1 MRLRPPAPA
10 PAGPEKPVNRR
21 KIALPALVCAF
32 VAGVWLNQS
41 VGHKEWEAIRY
52 GVFMQPREHPVDLI
66 RYPFIFLY
74 RRSHDE
80 EIYFATAS
88 AILGQPYDQ
97 EALLRGGV
105 PARFEHIVVPP
116 DGRWHTPYVE
126 VPFEYPPLALPFIL
140 APRLVAST
148 YTGYERAFGALM
160 AACLVAACAVAI
172 RIARRIEPDAK
183 QSARRWWIASALL
196 LAQGALSIQRLD
208 ASIALFLM
216 LAVDA
221 VTKRRAALVGVW
233 TGLAASAK
241 LLPALFLPVFAAVDR
256 ETYRRI
262 RNLVVLGS
270 GAALSVFA
278 MLVLPFALAPGSLEV
293 FGEYHARRGLQIEST
308 LALLYG
314 TVHALFIGPAP
325 TAYGYGSNNL
335 VGALPDA
342 LAQTTTPLT
351 VLALAA
357 LVVWTARLPA
367 PLEEAERVTRIVL
380 ATLTAAVILWL
391 GGKVFS
397 PQYMTWGIPLV
408 LAIPAVP
415 RVRATWLLFVA
426 LVLTQLYMRGYYDN
440 LCEQRAPALI
450 TAGVRQIALVALA
463 VVAVRAMRPR
473 AKLVG

>member
-1 MRLRPPAPA
+1 MKRW
-10 PAGPEKPVNRR
+10 G
-21 KIALPALVCAF
+21 IALPAAVCAF
-32 VAGVWLNQS
+32 VAAVWLNQS

-52 GVFMQPREHPVDLI
+52 GVFVEPREHPVDLI

-105 PARFEHIVVPP
+105 PARFEHIVVPA
-116 DGRWHTPYVE
+116 DGHWHTPYVE

-172 RIARRIEPDAK
+172 RIARRVDPDPKHA
-183 QSARRWWIASALL
+183 ARRWWIASALL
-196 LAQGALSIQRLD
+196 LAQGALCIQRLD
-208 ASIALFLM
+208 ASVALFLI

-221 VTKRRAALVGVW
+221 ATKRKSALVGLW

-241 LLPALFLPVFAAVDR
+241 LLPVLFLPVFAAADR
-256 ETYRRI
+256 QVFRRI
-262 RNLVVLGS
+262 RELVMLAG
-270 GAALSVFA
+270 GAALA
-278 MLVLPFALAPGSLEV
+278 LVATLVVPFAVAPGSLAV
-293 FGEYHARRGLQIEST
+293 FSEYHAERGLQIEST

-314 TVHALFIGPAP
+314 TVHAVFVGPAP
-325 TAYGYGSNNL
+325 TMYGYGSTNL

-342 LAQTTTPLT
+342 LARTTTPIT
-351 VLALAA
+351 VLVLAA
-357 LVVWTARLPA
+357 FVVWTARLPA
-367 PLEEAERVTRIVL
+367 PVDEAARVSRIVL
-380 ATLTAAVILWL
+380 ATLVTAIVLWL

-397 PQYMTWGIPLV
+397 PQYMTWGIPLL
-408 LAIPAVP
+408 LAIPGAP
-415 RVRATWLLFVA
+415 RTRATWLLFFA

-440 LCEQRAPALI
+440 LCEQRAPGLI
-450 TAGVRQIALVALA
+450 TAGVRQALLVALA
-463 VVAVRAMRPR
+463 LVAVRAMRPR

>member
-1 MRLRPPAPA
+1 M
-10 PAGPEKPVNRR
+10 NRR
-21 KIALPALVCAF
+21 GILLPALVCAF
-32 VAGVWLNQS
+32 IAGVWLNQS

-52 GVFMQPREHPVDLI
+52 GVFTAPREHPVDLI

-97 EALLRGGV
+97 DALLRGGV

-116 DGRWHTPYVE
+116 DGKWHTPYVE

-160 AACLVAACAVAI
+160 AACLIAACAMAI
-172 RIARRIEPDAK
+172 RIARRVEGDA
-183 QSARRWWIASALL
+183 QLAARRWWVASALL
-196 LAQGALSIQRLD
+196 LAQGGLSIQRLD
-208 ASIALFLM
+208 ASVALFLI

-221 VTKRRAALVGVW
+221 ATKRRAAIVGVW

-241 LLPALFLPVFAAVDR
+241 LLPALFLPVFAATDR
-256 ETYRRI
+256 EAYRRI
-262 RNLVVLGS
+262 RNLVVLGA
-270 GAALSVFA
+270 GAAVAF
-278 MLVLPFALAPGSLEV
+278 LVTLVVPFAIAPGSFSV
-293 FGEYHARRGLQIEST
+293 FSEYHAQRGLQIEST
-308 LALLYG
+308 LALVYG
-314 TVHALFIGPAP
+314 IGHALFIGPAP

-335 VGALPDA
+335 VGAMPDW

-351 VLALAA
+351 LLVLGAL
-357 LVVWTARLPA
+357 LVWTARLPA
-367 PLEEAERVTRIVL
+367 PVDEAARISRIVL
-380 ATLTAAVILWL
+380 ATLAAAVVLWL

-408 LAIPAVP
+408 LAIPGSV
-415 RVRATWLLFVA
+415 RSRATWPLFVA

-440 LCEQRAPALI
+440 LCEQRAPGLI
-450 TAGVRQIALVALA
+450 TAGVRQTALVVLA